1 MLSEAEQFGNVFE
14 RMGREVLAL
23 LDGLPESTLH
33 WALPLPQGVSLF
45 THATCLVEE
54 SAFWVFEVVGGKSPM
69 CDRCSEEGSGGTF
82 ADLNTQYAWWFK
94 VLHEV
99 LDNLPDA
106 ILDLLVDVPS
116 SYQGLFGVRKTTV
129 RACLLLAVQQSA
141 VHVGHIQLI
150 CQLFADGERVLHEV
164 TEGQAINT

>member
-54 SAFWVFEVVGGKSPM
+54 SAFWVFEVVGGKSPV
-69 CDRCSEEGSGGTF
+69 CDRCSEKGSGGTF
-82 ADLNTQYAWWFK
+82 ADLNIRYAWWFK
-94 VLHEV
+94 VLHTV
-99 LDNLPDA
+99 LDSLPDA
-106 ILDLLVDVPS
+106 VLDLFVDVPS
-116 SYQGLFGVRKTTV
+116 SYKRVFGDKKTTV
-129 RACLLLAVQQSA
+129 RACLLYAVQKSA

-150 CQLFADGERVLHEV
+150 RQLFADGERVLHEV
-164 TEGQAINT
+164 AECQSI